1 MDHHPQAARP
11 FALLRGIMNI
21 TPTTPPSHPMLLAT
35 SLTLALSACGG
46 GGGGAEVEAR
56 PQTLSVTA
64 SPSTALTVNS
74 AITLAATASSGLP
87 ATYRSTTPETCSVEA
102 DTGVITAKAA
112 GPCRIVVAQSGDETY
127 APAASQTIVFTVM
140 PDPHQLIYFGDA
152 PALMLGG
159 TATIKATATSG
170 LAVRYSSLSPEVCTV
185 NEMNGELHTLATGD
199 CVIAADQAGAAGILP
214 AAQVSLTIH
223 IDAPVSLTVPGQ
235 PQAVTVTAADTLRA
249 VIVKAGSVAS
259 GGLGVTRY
267 TVASVPAGISVNSA
281 TLPATIT
288 CPVSCAGYSFTV
300 AAHNSLGQG
309 PASIATHVI
318 TRYKVITTFKEP
330 DTYPR
335 NTLFTGS
342 FVFDATTGTVSQ
354 LSGMLTESMTG
365 SGTGAA
371 PYFDMTQV
379 ALAHQL
385 SVLPDAALGGVLVS
399 TFRNSDTQTFWTG
412 LGGDGWTPDAG
423 VAVGGLH
430 YGYPSKAT
438 GIANP
443 GNAYA
448 MIFVNTS
455 DPTAALTPAQLAR
468 LAYADCVPTAPGG
481 MQNGGGMM
489 GAVCMTGTSLA
500 GYGAVGTMSGEPLS
514 QVITKIA
521 D

>member
-1 MDHHPQAARP
+1 
-11 FALLRGIMNI
+11 MNI
-21 TPTTPPSHPMLLAT
+21 THPTHPSRPMLLAT
-35 SLTLALSACGG
+35 SLTLLLSACGG

-56 PQTLSVTA
+56 PQTLSVSA
-64 SPSTALTVNS
+64 SPSTALAVNGS
-74 AITLAATASSGLP
+74 VTLAATASSGLP
-87 ATYRSTTPETCSVEA
+87 ATYRSTTPETCSVESE
-102 DTGVITAKAA
+102 TGVVTAKAA
-112 GPCRIVVAQSGDETY
+112 GACRIVVAQSGNETY
-127 APAASQTIVFTVM
+127 APAASQTIALTVT
-140 PDPHQLIYFGDA
+140 PDPHQLIHFGDA
-152 PALMLGG
+152 PTLMLGG
-159 TATIKATATSG
+159 AATILATATSG

-185 NEMNGELHTLATGD
+185 NETAGELHALTTGD

-214 AAQVSLTIH
+214 APQATLTVH
-223 IDAPVSLTVPGQ
+223 IDAPVDLTVPGQ
-235 PQAVTVTAADTLRA
+235 PQAVTVTAADTLHA
-249 VIVKAGSVAS
+249 IIVKAGSVAS
-259 GGLGVTRY
+259 GGLSITRY
-267 TVASVPAGISVNSA
+267 TVASVPAGISVASS

-288 CPVSCAGYSFTV
+288 CPASCAGYSFTV

-309 PASIATHVI
+309 PASIATHVV
-318 TRYKVITTFKEP
+318 TRYKVVTTFKEP

-342 FVFDATTGTVSQ
+342 FEFDATTGTVSQ
-354 LSGMLTESMTG
+354 LSGTLTESMTG
-365 SGTGAA
+365 SGKGAA

-379 ALAHQL
+379 SLAHQL
-385 SVLPDAALGGVLVS
+385 SVTQDAALGGVLVS
-399 TFRNSDTQTFWTG
+399 TFRNSDTRTFWTG

-430 YGYPSKAT
+430 DGYPSKTT
-438 GIANP
+438 GIVNP

-455 DPTAALTPAQLAR
+455 DPTAPLTSAQLAR

-489 GAVCMTGTSLA
+489 GAVCMTGTSMA
-500 GYGAVGTMSGEPLS
+500 GYGAVGTMSGEPFS